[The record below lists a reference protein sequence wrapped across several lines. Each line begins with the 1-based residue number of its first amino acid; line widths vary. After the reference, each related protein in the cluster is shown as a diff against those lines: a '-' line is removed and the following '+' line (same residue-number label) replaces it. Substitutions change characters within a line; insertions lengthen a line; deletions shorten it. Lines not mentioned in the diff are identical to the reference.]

1 MMAAAE
7 LKREHINAAIQ
18 RYPLNLDTG
27 FISTIGKLI
36 KNDDNLDGILADIAA
51 YRQTNKVS
59 KIHSKDFI
67 TDQVSSWS
75 QAVFITFTFEYEKSI
90 EASNRLFH
98 QFEQALSKATYKNAF
113 RRNKKRCRFFAV
125 SEGSIETVTRQHFH
139 AVFELPTKDSFDVFK
154 ETIKILWKHGSV
166 DIRLIDDN
174 KDAVIGYLLKS
185 KTKTSLNLLEHF

>member
-1 MMAAAE
+1 MTTAE

-36 KNDDNLDGILADIAA
+36 KNDANLDGILADIAA

-67 TDQVSSWS
+67 TDQVNVWGQS
-75 QAVFITFTFEYEKSI
+75 VFITFTFEYEKSI

-98 QFEQALSKATYKNAF
+98 QFEQTLSKAIYKNAF
-113 RRNKKRCRFFAV
+113 RRNKKRCKFFAV

-139 AVFELPTKDSFDVFK
+139 AVFELPPKDSFEVFS
-154 ETIKILWKHGSV
+154 ETIKILWNHGSV
-166 DIRLIDDN
+166 DLRIIDDN

-185 KTKTSLNLLEHF
+185 KTKTSSNLLEHF